1 MKLDG
6 SALIGSILG
15 GAVAGVIAGAIL
27 TVSSWA
33 LQETKDS
40 AERQDQIQTLASLI
54 SDYEYQ
60 MMFISKGG
68 RIQIG
73 AKSVEVTRDEVR
85 KAKYDDLK
93 RQVESLLEGRATQLS
108 YDEKRDIR
116 LAFGLSDLYPEV
128 RFNDFYSREMF
139 AELEALEWLD
149 LQYMDR

>member
-1 MKLDG
+1 M
-6 SALIGSILG
+6 
-15 GAVAGVIAGAIL
+15 
-27 TVSSWA
+27 
-33 LQETKDS
+33 QETKDS

-116 LAFGLSDLYPEV
+116 LVLGQNRIVTYYIA
-128 RFNDFYSREMF
+128 
-139 AELEALEWLD
+139 
-149 LQYMDR
+149 